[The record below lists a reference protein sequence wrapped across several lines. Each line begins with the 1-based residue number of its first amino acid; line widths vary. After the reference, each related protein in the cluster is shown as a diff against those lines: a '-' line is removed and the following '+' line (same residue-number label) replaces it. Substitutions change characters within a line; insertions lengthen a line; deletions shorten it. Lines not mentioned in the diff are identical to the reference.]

1 MKEKKR
7 EEWVHRHQGLC
18 SVLWWWR
25 FCFFFSSTLVAL
37 CIGKSPP
44 PSTTSATTSKLS
56 DKVPLFFFYSKFST
70 LSLVSHF
77 FSITLFSQL
86 QVFPKSSLRLRNRS
100 VGITMSPTQ
109 GFVLTTEN
117 CFFIS
122 PFPQFLLSYS

>member
-56 DKVPLFFFYSKFST
+56 DKVRLLSSKFSLFNSPSLFFLPIT
-70 LSLVSHF
+70 LLSL
-77 FSITLFSQL
+77 L
-86 QVFPKSSLRLRNRS
+86 QVFPKSSWRLRKRW
-100 VGITMSPTQ
+100 VGITTSLTQ
-109 GFVLTTEN
+109 GFVLITES
-117 CFFIS
+117 CFFIN
-122 PFPQFLLSYS
+122 PFPQFLLS